1 MLQSTH
7 PIDATYQ
14 PSGRSDAHSPAM
26 DVLELSARVVV
37 CRRKV
42 AGALLRVCACVR
54 VNVYALSKRGDGCA
68 ATPPIFFTQKK
79 SIIFKTRKHL
89 MTTRMTGIVEKGR
102 WKPVNVSN
110 TSWDRNIEPKTS
122 VAKLRYQLKMTQIEF
137 AKAIG
142 FNAAT
147 QISVYE
153 SGKIA
158 PSIKTAMKIVE
169 MAKKKG
175 VEITLEQF
183 YQGKWQVYDDE

>member
-1 MLQSTH
+1 M
-7 PIDATYQ
+7 
-14 PSGRSDAHSPAM
+14 
-26 DVLELSARVVV
+26 
-37 CRRKV
+37 K
-42 AGALLRVCACVR
+42 
-54 VNVYALSKRGDGCA
+54 
-68 ATPPIFFTQKK
+68 
-79 SIIFKTRKHL
+79 
-89 MTTRMTGIVEKGR
+89 TRMTGIVEKGR

-122 VAKLRYQLKMTQIEF
+122 VAKLRYQLKMTQREF

-142 FNAAT
+142 FNATT

-169 MAKKKG
+169 MAKKRG

-183 YQGKWQVYDDE
+183 YQEEWKTHGE